1 MLTTLRYVSRLRQK
15 TLIHVY
21 AKLLRISNKLQWCC
35 ANHLLINHDKTRF
48 VLFGVRQLIYKLSSN
63 ITVPFLG
70 QDLVPVTSA
79 KDLSVT
85 ICSNLTFNDHIAS
98 LSSSLFSTL
107 VQINRLQHLLSKD
120 VLYIILNSLV
130 FSKLFYCATIWSGNT
145 KENIHKLQLMENFAG
160 RILTNTKSLIT
171 LHQSYMMQHVRD
183 ATMILKCLNGL
194 VPGYLSISL

>member
-130 FSKLFYCATIWSGNT
+130 FSKLFYCATIWS
-145 KENIHKLQLMENFAG
+145 
-160 RILTNTKSLIT
+160 
-171 LHQSYMMQHVRD
+171 
-183 ATMILKCLNGL
+183 
-194 VPGYLSISL
+194 